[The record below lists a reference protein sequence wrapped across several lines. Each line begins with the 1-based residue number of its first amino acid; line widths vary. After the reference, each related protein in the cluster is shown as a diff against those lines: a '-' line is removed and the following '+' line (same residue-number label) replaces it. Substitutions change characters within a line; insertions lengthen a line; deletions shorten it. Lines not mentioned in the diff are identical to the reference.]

1 MATKKGIF
9 QDHEG
14 NELTPKALSDH
25 LADTARHIVTLTH
38 SKEGS
43 THTLTGLSEAPGIY
57 TAQFKATADYAEGDT
72 FSGGWAV
79 KPTGEETSLPD
90 KVFVAGDIVSVT
102 VDVSAKRINF
112 KLGGSGYND
121 TLPMLLPNFTADW
134 LDDETIILMADM
146 VPAEEN
152 PALVGARWV
161 YDPEGESYPDSPRDG
176 TVLEMP
182 LEELVY

>member
-72 FSGGWAV
+72 FSRRLGSQAYRGGN
-79 KPTGEETSLPD
+79 LL
-90 KVFVAGDIVSVT
+90 AGQGV
-102 VDVSAKRINF
+102 R
-112 KLGGSGYND
+112 
-121 TLPMLLPNFTADW
+121 
-134 LDDETIILMADM
+134 
-146 VPAEEN
+146 
-152 PALVGARWV
+152 R
-161 YDPEGESYPDSPRDG
+161 R
-176 TVLEMP
+176 
-182 LEELVY
+182 